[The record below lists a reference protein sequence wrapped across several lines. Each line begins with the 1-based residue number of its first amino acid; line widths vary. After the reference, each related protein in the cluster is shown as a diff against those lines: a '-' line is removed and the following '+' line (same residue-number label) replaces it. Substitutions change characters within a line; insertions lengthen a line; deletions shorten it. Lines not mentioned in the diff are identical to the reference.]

1 MNDTLFELCVIKFN
15 TIEHHLPLTHPYL
28 SQVLTGVRACHEVGI
43 VHLDVKPENILLRRP
58 ARRNQPFDAILADF
72 GCARLEV
79 THTNQIMSKTTN
91 TGVSQK
97 KRENET
103 VAEMEMEMEMETTM
117 EKNHQD
123 STNVARKH
131 HGKKEEEKRAITNA
145 LANLSG
151 LSSLEGVGTCG
162 YAAPELT
169 TTGAV
174 GTTPSFSKKS
184 DIWSIGITTFVVLM
198 QEWPWATRHVSDF
211 ESEEAEELAIAA
223 SVRKGVIDVSGIETE
238 WESLSVQARD
248 FIDKTVRADAGERMS
263 VEEALAHPW
272 IAQVS

>member
-1 MNDTLFELCVIKFN
+1 
-15 TIEHHLPLTHPYL
+15 
-28 SQVLTGVRACHEVGI
+28 
-43 VHLDVKPENILLRRP
+43 
-58 ARRNQPFDAILADF
+58 
-72 GCARLEV
+72 
-79 THTNQIMSKTTN
+79 MSKTTN

-103 VAEMEMEMEMETTM
+103 VAEMEMETTM

-184 DIWSIGITTFVVLM
+184 DTVDRSMRVG
-198 QEWPWATRHVSDF
+198 
-211 ESEEAEELAIAA
+211 ES
-223 SVRKGVIDVSGIETE
+223 G
-238 WESLSVQARD
+238 
-248 FIDKTVRADAGERMS
+248 
-263 VEEALAHPW
+263 
-272 IAQVS
+272 